1 LNCLDIHC
9 RHFISLSPF
18 LVLGTQANDGMG
30 DVTPRGDAL
39 GSVEVPDGR
48 MLLIPDRPGKNRLD
62 DYSNI
67 LGNPEVSLMFLIPGV
82 NKTLRINGIAE
93 IRNDADL
100 FGMFTVAHKA
110 PLTVLKVTV
119 RETYLHCAKALMRSK
134 LWSPYAII
142 ARTTLP
148 SMGQMI
154 KDQIN
159 SKGPVESQSDME
171 ARYEKRLY

>member
-1 LNCLDIHC
+1 
-9 RHFISLSPF
+9 
-18 LVLGTQANDGMG
+18 
-30 DVTPRGDAL
+30 
-39 GSVEVPDGR
+39 
-48 MLLIPDRPGKNRLD
+48 
-62 DYSNI
+62 
-67 LGNPEVSLMFLIPGV
+67 MFLIPGV